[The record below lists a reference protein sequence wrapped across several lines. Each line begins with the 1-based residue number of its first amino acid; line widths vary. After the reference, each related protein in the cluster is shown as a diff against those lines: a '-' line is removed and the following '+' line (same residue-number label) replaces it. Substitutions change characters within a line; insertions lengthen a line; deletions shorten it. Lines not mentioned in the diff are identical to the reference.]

1 MVGGKKETVYALFY
15 SLASKIA
22 TYVLL
27 LVFANFYIASEYGLG
42 NFAYSVWNLVALV
55 TYLGLP
61 SSIVPL
67 IIKRKNIGSI
77 LKLLVLLN
85 MTVFVIGLFIS
96 LRYIWILPLVLI
108 FPLVMISSLSTAFW
122 ISKSRQDYPFKVGLF
137 STILVLIS
145 AYLLKDLGKLGFV
158 SAYAIGNLFSFFAMN
173 YPIRR
178 EIIGAFR
185 RTDSK
190 ILKSYLKLSIVVLFG
205 GSIFVSLGWVNTSI
219 LGMLNYFEQVAQF
232 GIATAIAGITLVI
245 PNTLSLFILTRA
257 GQVKNKDKSIGILH
271 RVVRTSFF
279 ASFISSIFLI
289 IFSPLIIKIFFKKYI
304 GIEPYIAILSLG
316 MIFFS
321 AYYIIYMYHIG
332 MQNPRKVYLIFF
344 LGFIV
349 NIILALVL
357 TPLLGVLGSSLAVT
371 STHLF
376 ILIYMCLR
384 ENIKRVTLMSLL
396 AIFVIFLVYL
406 LQYWALIVVIFI
418 IPLSIKL
425 RVIER
430 GDIKVVRDIF
440 SSILKSDKNKDVET
454 G

>member
-1 MVGGKKETVYALFY
+1 MNGKKETAYALFY
-15 SLASKIA
+15 SLVSKIA

-27 LVFANFYIASEYGLG
+27 LIFANFYIASEYGLG
-42 NFAYSVWNLVALV
+42 NFAYSIWNLVALV
-55 TYLGLP
+55 TFLGLP
-61 SSIVPL
+61 ASIVPFMV
-67 IIKRKNIGSI
+67 KRKNIGSI
-77 LKLLVLLN
+77 LRLLVWINLAA
-85 MTVFVIGLFIS
+85 FIIGLFIS
-96 LRYIWILPLVLI
+96 LKYIWILPLVLV

-137 STILVLIS
+137 STIFVLIS

-178 EIIGAFR
+178 EIIVAFKK
-185 RTDSK
+185 TDTR
-190 ILKSYLKLSIVVLFG
+190 ILKSYLKLSMVVLFG

-219 LGMLNYFEQVAQF
+219 LGMLDYFEEVAQF
-232 GIATAIAGITLVI
+232 GIATAIAGLTLVI
-245 PNTLSLFILTRA
+245 PNALSLFILTRA
-257 GQVKNKDKSIGILH
+257 GQVKNKGKSISILH

-289 IFSPLIIKIFFKKYI
+289 IFSPLIINIFFNKYI

-344 LGFIV
+344 FGFVV
-349 NIILALVL
+349 NLILALVL
-357 TPLLGVLGSSLAVT
+357 TPLLGVLGSTLAMT

-376 ILIYMCLR
+376 ILLYMCLK

-396 AIFVIFLVYL
+396 AIFVIFLVYIL
-406 LQYWALIVVIFI
+406 EYWALILVIFI

-425 RVIER
+425 KVIER
-430 GDIKVVRDIF
+430 EDIKVVRDIF
-440 SSILKSDKNKDVET
+440 FSILKPDKNKDIET
-454 G
+454 K